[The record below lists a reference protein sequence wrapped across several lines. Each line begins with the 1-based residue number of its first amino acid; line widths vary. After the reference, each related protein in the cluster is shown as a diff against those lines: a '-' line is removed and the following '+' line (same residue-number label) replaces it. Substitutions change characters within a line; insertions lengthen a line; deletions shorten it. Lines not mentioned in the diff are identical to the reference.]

1 MTNEKE
7 ITADFAIEYLLDDCE
22 DCPENKDGECMTQS
36 HCFEVKQMA
45 IKALKDVST
54 KPVLEEATA
63 RHRATGAT
71 ENVMIDKKRMQ
82 VYLKRCTAEICDAFG
97 WDIEVK
103 SNDEERSS

>member
-1 MTNEKE
+1 MTTDK
-7 ITADFAIEYLLDDCE
+7 AIEIIGLYDVDFGGPTPE
-22 DCPENKDGECMTQS
+22 DIKEA
-36 HCFEVKQMA
+36 VAMA

-82 VYLKRCTAEICDAFG
+82 VYMKRCTVEICDAFG

>member
-1 MTNEKE
+1 MTPDK
-7 ITADFAIEYLLDDCE
+7 AIEIIGLFDAAYCGPT
-22 DCPENKDGECMTQS
+22 PEEIKEAVD
-36 HCFEVKQMA
+36 MA

-63 RHRATGAT
+63 RHRATGTT